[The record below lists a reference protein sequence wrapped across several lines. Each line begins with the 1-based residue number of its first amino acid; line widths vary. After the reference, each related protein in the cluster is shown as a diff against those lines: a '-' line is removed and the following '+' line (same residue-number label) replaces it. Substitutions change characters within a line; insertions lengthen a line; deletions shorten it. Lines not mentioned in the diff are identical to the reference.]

1 MRKMIINLKLTMES
15 GQPPNFIW
23 SKDGDKYF
31 RYIGGEKC
39 YIWEDNG
46 LRCTEGF
53 EDYVLKLLRG
63 SDDLNAVYK
72 KISTDAVTK
81 QAIKKYSGLR
91 VTLSDPWETLVC
103 FICSVN
109 NNIPRIRRNVQSLMR
124 EGRVL
129 TPEEILRAD
138 LSRCCLGFREKFLR
152 ETAELALSYDLEKI
166 GKTDYKTAKQVL
178 MELPGVGA
186 KVADCALL
194 YGYGVLQAFPID
206 VWIQRAM
213 EKYYR
218 KKKPAEIRKF
228 AEERWGSCAGYA
240 NTYLYAAVRGI

>member
-1 MRKMIINLKLTMES
+1 MES

-23 SKDGDKYF
+23 NKEGNKYF
-31 RYIGGEKC
+31 RYIDGEKC
-39 YIWEDNG
+39 YIWYDNN

-53 EDYVLKLLRG
+53 EEHVLKLLRAG
-63 SDDLNAVYK
+63 DDLNKIYK
-72 KISTDAVTK
+72 KISTDA
-81 QAIKKYSGLR
+81 AIKRAIKNYRGLR

-103 FICSVN
+103 FICSIN
-109 NNIPRIRRNVQSLMR
+109 NNIPRIRKNVQSLMR

-129 TPEEILRAD
+129 TPEEILKAD
-138 LSRCCLGFREKFLR
+138 LSKCSLGFREKFLK
-152 ETAELALSYDLEKI
+152 ETAELVLSHDFKKI
-166 GKTDYKTAKQVL
+166 GETDYKTAKQTL
-178 MELPGVGA
+178 MEFPGVGE
-186 KVADCALL
+186 KVADCVLL
-194 YGYGVLQAFPID
+194 YGYGFLQAFPID